1 MKYMIMMFG
10 DAATMMETRSVEW
23 IKEMFAFMN
32 TLNDD
37 LTRSG
42 ELVDAIGLTDGST
55 AKTIRF
61 QSGIPV
67 VTDGPFAESKES
79 IIGYWIVD
87 VESAARAVEIATRIV
102 AFTQGPIEVRQIPD
116 APPEL

>member
-10 DAATMMETRSVEW
+10 DAATMMEQQPKEW
-23 IKEMFAFMN
+23 IMEMMDFMH

-42 ELVDAIGLTDGST
+42 ELVDAQGLTDGSQ

-61 QSGIPV
+61 QNGIPV
-67 VTDGPFAESKES
+67 ATDGPFAEARES
-79 IIGYWIVD
+79 LVGYWVVD
-87 VESAARAVEIATRIV
+87 VESEARVIEIAAQIVEYSGVVEI
-102 AFTQGPIEVRQIPD
+102 RQSPD
-116 APPEL
+116 APPEV